1 MPISADTHVRLAR
14 PSRDLAAAERFYAAG
29 LGLEVLYRG
38 APDGPGE
45 YDLVMLGLP
54 GAGWHLELFGG
65 AALTVDP
72 RPAEEDLFVLY
83 LDGPVEDELVTGL
96 ERAGGT
102 RVSAGPYWDRWG
114 IAFADPD
121 GYRLVLSTRTWSND

>member
-1 MPISADTHVRLAR
+1 MPITADTHVRLAR
-14 PSRDLAAAERFYAAG
+14 PSRDLPAAERFWAQG
-29 LGLEVLYRG
+29 LGLDVLYRSETG
-38 APDGPGE
+38 RPGE
-45 YDLVMLGLP
+45 HDLVMLGLP
-54 GAGWHLELFGG
+54 GAGWHLELVGG
-65 AALTVDP
+65 PALAGGP

-83 LDGPVEDELVTGL
+83 LDGPADDELVTRL

-121 GYRLVLSTRTWSND
+121 GYRLVLCTRAWSND